1 MAGGGD
7 LVTQRHFCEQH
18 KKTLVPHLHS
28 ISTVTETYPRTL
40 PSVAQCAVDRDIDG
54 IGVINL
60 ATVGGAAGHWTI
72 QSGGIHRHCFHP
84 AFRLRGEPRILSP
97 CLAGLVP
104 YFHLFYWFYVGP

>member
-1 MAGGGD
+1 M
-7 LVTQRHFCEQH
+7 TQCLFCEQH

-72 QSGGIHRHCFHP
+72 QSGGIHRHRFHP
-84 AFRLRGEPRILSP
+84 AFRLRGEPRISESLS
-97 CLAGLVP
+97 GLVP